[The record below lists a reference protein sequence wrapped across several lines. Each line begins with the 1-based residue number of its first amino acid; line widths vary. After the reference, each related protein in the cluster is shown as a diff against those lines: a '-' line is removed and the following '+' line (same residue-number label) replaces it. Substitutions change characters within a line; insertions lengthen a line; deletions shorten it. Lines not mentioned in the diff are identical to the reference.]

1 MQVTSKDPFPPF
13 HGLQTVSEDPFSSF
27 HGLQTVSEA
36 PFSPFHGLQTV
47 SEGSFSSLHGLQAL
61 CEDPFPPFHGLQAL
75 CEVPFSPFHGLQTV
89 SEAPFSPFHAV
100 QTVSEAPFSPFHAV
114 QTVCE
119 GSFSLFHGL
128 QTLCEG
134 SFPPFHAVQTV
145 SEDPFPPF
153 HAVQSLSR
161 GVRFLLAHLARLL
174 QEVFLPIHQR
184 YLPLETS
191 FFLLFFTPTIAIP
204 HPLSRENHP
213 KIQKKPPFCSSLA
226 ILTAKI
232 PPFLQLERKE
242 GWQPRRCPK
251 GKNKKAAL
259 KKGESYTSLGGESGF
274 MLVDWKGA
282 PPATIKTTA
291 RSPALPLIR
300 RDQRKILFPP
310 SMLHYSSKGHREH
323 EDSLMFPRSY

>member
-1 MQVTSKDPFPPF
+1 MQVTSQP
-13 HGLQTVSEDPFSSF
+13 
-27 HGLQTVSEA
+27 

-47 SEGSFSSLHGLQAL
+47 SEGSF
-61 CEDPFPPFHGLQAL
+61 P
-75 CEVPFSPFHGLQTV
+75 PFHGLQTV
-89 SEAPFSPFHAV
+89 SE
-100 QTVSEAPFSPFHAV
+100 
-114 QTVCE
+114 
-119 GSFSLFHGL
+119 GSFSLLHGL
-128 QTLCEG
+128 QTLCEDPF
-134 SFPPFHAVQTV
+134 SLFHAM
-145 SEDPFPPF
+145 
-153 HAVQSLSR
+153 QSLSR
-161 GVRFLLAHLARLL
+161 GVRFLLAPLARLL

-204 HPLSRENHP
+204 YPLSRENHP

-259 KKGESYTSLGGESGF
+259 KKGESYTSLGGQSGF

-282 PPATIKTTA
+282 PPAKIKTTA
-291 RSPALPLIR
+291 RSPALPSRPHSSSQSESPSLYQR
-300 RDQRKILFPP
+300 RNGKPDSQQAVRFRKCLRIGV
-310 SMLHYSSKGHREH
+310 LHSVQLYSLLEIPVARGQKG
-323 EDSLMFPRSY
+323 

>member
-1 MQVTSKDPFPPF
+1 MQVASKAPFLPFAAHASDQPGSFFTLCSACKLLARALFYPLQRMQVTSQPPF
-13 HGLQTVSEDPFSSF
+13 SPFHALQTVC
-27 HGLQTVSEA
+27 EA
-36 PFSPFHGLQTV
+36 PFSPFHGLQTI
-47 SEGSFSSLHGLQAL
+47 
-61 CEDPFPPFHGLQAL
+61 
-75 CEVPFSPFHGLQTV
+75 CEVP
-89 SEAPFSPFHAV
+89 
-100 QTVSEAPFSPFHAV
+100 
-114 QTVCE
+114 
-119 GSFSLFHGL
+119 FSLFHGL

-134 SFPPFHAVQTV
+134 SFSSLHAVQT
-145 SEDPFPPF
+145 
-153 HAVQSLSR
+153 LSR
-161 GVRFLLAHLARLL
+161 GVRFLLAPLARLL

-251 GKNKKAAL
+251 GKNKKADL
-259 KKGESYTSLGGESGF
+259 KKGEVYTSLGGESGF

-282 PPATIKTTA
+282 PPAKIKTTA

-300 RDQRKILFPP
+300 R
-310 SMLHYSSKGHREH
+310 E
-323 EDSLMFPRSY
+323 

>member
-1 MQVTSKDPFPPF
+1 MQVTSQTPFPPF
-13 HGLQTVSEDPFSSF
+13 HSLQTVS
-27 HGLQTVSEA
+27 QA
-36 PFSPFHGLQTV
+36 PFSPFHGLQTI
-47 SEGSFSSLHGLQAL
+47 S
-61 CEDPFPPFHGLQAL
+61 EDPFSLFHGL
-75 CEVPFSPFHGLQTV
+75 
-89 SEAPFSPFHAV
+89 
-100 QTVSEAPFSPFHAV
+100 

-119 GSFSLFHGL
+119 GSFSSFHGLQTVCEGSFSSFHGLQTICEGPFSLFHGL
-128 QTLCEG
+128 QTICEG
-134 SFPPFHAVQTV
+134 PFSSFYGLQTV

-153 HAVQSLSR
+153 HAVQPLSR
-161 GVRFLLAHLARLL
+161 GVRFLLAPLARLL

-204 HPLSRENHP
+204 HPLSRENHQ

-232 PPFLQLERKE
+232 PPFPQLERKE
-242 GWQPRRCPK
+242 GWQLRRCPK

-259 KKGESYTSLGGESGF
+259 KKEESYISLGGQSGF

-300 RDQRKILFPP
+300 R
-310 SMLHYSSKGHREH
+310 E
-323 EDSLMFPRSY
+323 